1 MKQGKPEAI
10 TMVRGD
16 GIVKFQDICQTAK
29 IIDKIEYLFSVLQ
42 CKYTDSTS
50 LEQGVKYGRQGRD
63 DTGYTPVSLNTDYL
77 SLNPAEGLC
86 RLSVFV
92 SSRPVKSDH
101 DIVQG
106 RLPPFVSALAIKL
119 LGLLGQ
125 RPDDNW
131 GQGAYWF
138 RKRLPQTNDQL
149 SGAPSP

>member
-10 TMVRGD
+10 TMVRVD

-106 RLPPFVSALAIKL
+106 RLPPSVSALAIKL

-131 GQGAYWF
+131 GQG
-138 RKRLPQTNDQL
+138 T
-149 SGAPSP
+149 SP